1 MACSAGPCLETE
13 NDEYVSSDWCFCD
26 SSEACEVRFVAC
38 EQQEKSASNDTETA
52 RERANVLRGR
62 AMRKEKQAEGK
73 EAEAREARAA
83 ADAADHAADQAA
95 EDAAVQG
102 QFALSGAMKPAERE
116 VRARRKAK
124 GTHLDYGYA
133 YSLGYSVSE

>member
-1 MACSAGPCLETE
+1 MPSPPSQGRLLHLGFAP
-13 NDEYVSSDWCFCD
+13 F
-26 SSEACEVRFVAC
+26 EATTR
-38 EQQEKSASNDTETA
+38 STD
-52 RERANVLRGR
+52 R
-62 AMRKEKQAEGK
+62 
-73 EAEAREARAA
+73 EAREARAA